1 VTDFHLETTGG
12 FDMGT
17 VWIDGSYEMT
27 FWNEYMTLEKDG
39 QRYST
44 FPDLI
49 MTLDSKTARPVISAA
64 IEKGQ
69 QLAVIAV
76 PKEKLLLSSTMRN
89 EKLMLPIEDVIKKP
103 VLPYIF

>member
-1 VTDFHLETTGG
+1 
-12 FDMGT
+12 
-17 VWIDGSYEMT
+17 
-27 FWNEYMTLEKDG
+27 
-39 QRYST
+39 
-44 FPDLI
+44 